1 MELEQTQ
8 YNHLLMTAQKRLQCK
23 KVQLVALLYRYHS
36 FTKKGRTYEKDLF
49 QNLFT
54 ENSKQF
60 S

>member
-1 MELEQTQ
+1 MEFEQTQ

-49 QNLFT
+49 QKLFT
-54 ENSKQF
+54 
-60 S
+60 